1 VGDALGA
8 MGINSTFLISQ
19 IVNFLVMFGL
29 ITVLMW
35 KPARKRLDER
45 QAMLQK
51 QVEDTEA
58 AAEKLDQIGQERE
71 KVLAEAKK
79 EGDKIV
85 AQAYERV
92 EAIKSDASE
101 EAKKIIQ
108 KAKVDAKEEELV
120 LLKGVRDKVAVLA
133 IAATQKLLGAS
144 LDESRQ
150 RALIDEFFSSV
161 KDGKVV
167 VLEGEDVQGKS
178 AVVTSA
184 LPLEDK
190 EKEIIKKDILKRT
203 TKDTEVVFEVNP
215 DILGGLS
222 IRIGDK
228 IFDHSVSSQL
238 AGLRSRFL

>member
-1 VGDALGA
+1 
-8 MGINSTFLISQ
+8 
-19 IVNFLVMFGL
+19 MFGL

-45 QAMLQK
+45 QSMLKK

-58 AAEKLDQIGQERE
+58 AAAHLEQVGEERE
-71 KVLAEAKK
+71 KILVEAKK

-92 EAIKSDASE
+92 DAIKSDATK

-108 KAKVDAKEEELV
+108 KAQVDAKEEELI

-133 IAATQKLLGAS
+133 IAATQKLLGVS

-150 RALIDEFFSSV
+150 HALIDEFFSSV

-167 VLEGEDVQGKS
+167 VLEGEDIQGKS

-184 LPLEDK
+184 LPLKDK

-203 TKDTEVVFEVNP
+203 TGDTEVVFDVNT

-228 IFDHSVSSQL
+228 VFDHSISSQL
-238 AGLRSRFL
+238 AGLRTRFL

>member
-1 VGDALGA
+1 MGDALGA
-8 MGINSTFLISQ
+8 MGINGPFLISQ
-19 IVNFLVMFGL
+19 IVNFLVLFGL
-29 ITVLMW
+29 LTFLLW

-51 QVEDTEA
+51 QAEDNEA
-58 AAEKLDQIGQERE
+58 AAEQRDQIGHERE
-71 KVLAEAKK
+71 KVLADANK
-79 EGDKIV
+79 EGDKII

-92 EAIKSDASE
+92 EAIKNEASK

-108 KAKVDAKEEELV
+108 KAQVDAKEEELI
-120 LLKGVRDKVAVLA
+120 LLRGVRDKVAVLA
-133 IAATQKLLGAS
+133 IAATQKLLGVS

-150 RALIDEFFSSV
+150 HALIDEFFSSV

-167 VLEGEDVQGKS
+167 VLEGEDIQGKS

-184 LPLEDK
+184 LPLKDK

-203 TKDTEVVFEVNP
+203 AEDTKVVFDVNP

-228 IFDHSVSSQL
+228 LFDHSVSSQL

>member
-1 VGDALGA
+1 VGDALGE
-8 MGINSTFLISQ
+8 MGINPTFLISQ

-45 QAMLQK
+45 QAMLKK

-71 KVLAEAKK
+71 KVFAEARK

-92 EAIKSDASE
+92 EAIKSDATK

-108 KAKVDAKEEELV
+108 KAQVDAKEEELI

-133 IAATQKLLGAS
+133 IAATQKLLGVS

-150 RALIDEFFSSV
+150 HALIDEFFSSV

-167 VLEGEDVQGKS
+167 VLEGEDIQGKS

-184 LPLEDK
+184 LPLKDK

-203 TKDTEVVFEVNP
+203 TGDTEVVFDVNT

-228 IFDHSVSSQL
+228 VFDHSISSQL
-238 AGLRSRFL
+238 AGLRTRFL

>member
-8 MGINSTFLISQ
+8 MGINGPFLISQ
-19 IVNFLVMFGL
+19 IVNFLVLFGL
-29 ITVLMW
+29 LTVLMW

-71 KVLAEAKK
+71 KVLAEA
-79 EGDKIV
+79 
-85 AQAYERV
+85 
-92 EAIKSDASE
+92 
-101 EAKKIIQ
+101 
-108 KAKVDAKEEELV
+108 ELV

-184 LPLEDK
+184 LPLEEK
-190 EKEIIKKDILKRT
+190 EEEIIKKDILKRT
-203 TKDTEVVFEVNP
+203 AKDTEVVFEVNP

-228 IFDHSVSSQL
+228 VFDHSVSSQL
-238 AGLRSRFL
+238 AGLRSRFS

>member
-1 VGDALGA
+1 MGDALGE
-8 MGINSTFLISQ
+8 MGINPTFLISQ

-45 QAMLQK
+45 QAMLKK

-71 KVLAEAKK
+71 KVLTEAKK

-92 EAIKSDASE
+92 DAIKSDATK

-108 KAKVDAKEEELV
+108 KAQVDAKEEELI

-133 IAATQKLLGAS
+133 IAATQKLLGVS

-150 RALIDEFFSSV
+150 HALIDEFFSSV

-167 VLEGEDVQGKS
+167 VLEGEDIQGKS

-184 LPLEDK
+184 LPLKDK

-203 TKDTEVVFEVNP
+203 TGDTEVVFDVNT

-228 IFDHSVSSQL
+228 VFDHSISSQL
-238 AGLRSRFL
+238 AGLRTRFL

>member
-1 VGDALGA
+1 MGDALSA
-8 MGINSTFLISQ
+8 MGINGPFLISQ

-29 ITVLMW
+29 LTVLMW

-51 QVEDTEA
+51 QVEDGEEA
-58 AAEKLDQIGQERE
+58 AAQLEQIGQERE
-71 KVLAEAKK
+71 KVLVEARKEAE
-79 EGDKIV
+79 KIV

-92 EAIKSDASE
+92 EAIKKDASD
-101 EAKKIIQ
+101 EAKVVLE
-108 KAKVDAKEEELV
+108 KAKIDAKDEELRV
-120 LLKGVRDKVAVLA
+120 LKGVRDQVAVLA

-144 LDESRQ
+144 LDEKRQ

-184 LPLEDK
+184 LPLNKK
-190 EKEIIKKDILKRT
+190 EQGTIEKDILKKAG
-203 TKDTEVVFEVNP
+203 KDLVISFEVDP
-215 DILGGLS
+215 AILGGLT
-222 IRIGDK
+222 IQIDDK
-228 IFDHSVSSQL
+228 VIDHSVSSQL
-238 AGLRSRFL
+238 SGLRNRFS

>member
-1 VGDALGA
+1 MGDALGA
-8 MGINSTFLISQ
+8 MGINGTFLISQ
-19 IVNFLVMFGL
+19 IVNFLIMFGL

-58 AAEKLDQIGQERE
+58 AAEQLDQIGQERE

-108 KAKVDAKEEELV
+108 KAKVDAKEEKLI

-150 RALIDEFFSSV
+150 RALIDEFFSNV

-190 EKEIIKKDILKRT
+190 EKEIIKMDILKRS
-203 TKDTEVVFEVNP
+203 TKETEVVFEVNP

-228 IFDHSVSSQL
+228 VFDHSVSSQL
-238 AGLRSRFL
+238 AGLRSRFS

>member
-1 VGDALGA
+1 MGDALGA
-8 MGINSTFLISQ
+8 MGINGTFLISQ

-51 QVEDTEA
+51 QVKDTEA

-120 LLKGVRDKVAVLA
+120 LLKGVRDKVAVQ
-133 IAATQKLLGAS
+133 AALFA
-144 LDESRQ
+144 
-150 RALIDEFFSSV
+150 
-161 KDGKVV
+161 
-167 VLEGEDVQGKS
+167 
-178 AVVTSA
+178 
-184 LPLEDK
+184 
-190 EKEIIKKDILKRT
+190 
-203 TKDTEVVFEVNP
+203 
-215 DILGGLS
+215 
-222 IRIGDK
+222 
-228 IFDHSVSSQL
+228 
-238 AGLRSRFL
+238 

>member
-228 IFDHSVSSQL
+228 VFDHSVSSQL

>member
-1 VGDALGA
+1 MGDALGA
-8 MGINSTFLISQ
+8 MGINGPFLISQ
-19 IVNFLVMFGL
+19 IVNFLVLFGL
-29 ITVLMW
+29 LTVLMW
-35 KPARKRLDER
+35 KPAKKRLDER

-51 QVEDTEA
+51 QVEDTET

-108 KAKVDAKEEELV
+108 QAKVDAKEEELV

-167 VLEGEDVQGKS
+167 VLEGEDVQGES

-190 EKEIIKKDILKRT
+190 EREIIKKDILKRT
-203 TKDTEVVFEVNP
+203 AKDTEVVFEVNP
-215 DILGGLS
+215 DLLGGLS

-228 IFDHSVSSQL
+228 VFDHSVSSQL
-238 AGLRSRFL
+238 AGLRSRFS

>member
-58 AAEKLDQIGQERE
+58 ATEKLDQIGQERE
-71 KVLAEAKK
+71 KVLAEVKK

-228 IFDHSVSSQL
+228 VFDHSVSSQL